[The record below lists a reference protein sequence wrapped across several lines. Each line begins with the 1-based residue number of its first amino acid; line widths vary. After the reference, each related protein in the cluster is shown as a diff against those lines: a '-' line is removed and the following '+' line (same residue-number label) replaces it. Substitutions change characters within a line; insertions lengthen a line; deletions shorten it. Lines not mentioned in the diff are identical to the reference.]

1 METGRNYPYIIG
13 WTGKKSG
20 WVKTYDPGKGTQGK
34 RAETRPGEWADW
46 TPQFWGLTQGRW
58 TSLSG
63 WKLSGNNRGL
73 QETWTLLPRR
83 EQGEDTGWT
92 VRWEHSYCGCRVPQV
107 REHSSTAHSTWQHG
121 WDLELQRLERKPI
134 CGTQNGPRK
143 ECLLKQHTRS
153 HSATAHAPCMLREFT
168 QAPPALLWGSTAKQR

>member
-1 METGRNYPYIIG
+1 M
-13 WTGKKSG
+13 
-20 WVKTYDPGKGTQGK
+20 
-34 RAETRPGEWADW
+34 
-46 TPQFWGLTQGRW
+46 
-58 TSLSG
+58 SG

-134 CGTQNGPRK
+134 CGTQNGSWSQERVFAQAAHQKSLCHSLCPMYAERV
-143 ECLLKQHTRS
+143 HTSPTRPTVRL
-153 HSATAHAPCMLREFT
+153 HSKAEVAEANSSYQP
-168 QAPPALLWGSTAKQR
+168 